1 MADILII
8 DQDTQHTR
16 RLTEWLDQMGHHAA
30 TAAGVQSGLQRAASG
45 SFEII
50 LLDVSPPDEGALESI
65 AGLHQLTQRP
75 QVIVMTA
82 AGDMHGAE
90 IALVSGAWDYLRKP
104 LDFARLQLNLRRAE
118 AYRQAKL
125 ADPFEVGREAI
136 IGNHPSLLACLA
148 MAAQAAA
155 TDGAVLI
162 TGESGTGK
170 ELFAQLVHNNS
181 KRHAKTL
188 VTVDCTNL
196 TATLASSLLF
206 GYRRGAFTGAD
217 RNTDGLIIQADG
229 GTLFLDEVGDL
240 PIDTQRSLL
249 RVLQTHRFRPLGAG
263 SEVACNFRV
272 VAATN
277 RDLLTEIAKG
287 RFREDL
293 YYRLGAFQMRLPPLR
308 ERGADVLL
316 LARHFIGELC
326 RGLGIE
332 TKEMSAEFTDAI
344 REYEWPGNVRELI
357 NVLQAA
363 LVQSLNDDLLYP
375 QALPLELRLHHM
387 QRSFGHSSPATASD
401 PSKPLSTSSQAA
413 LIPYQQYRSQTE
425 KRYLERLMA
434 ATRGRIP
441 KACEISGLS
450 RARIYQMLAKHG
462 LKPAKS
468 HK

>member
-1 MADILII
+1 
-8 DQDTQHTR
+8 
-16 RLTEWLDQMGHHAA
+16 
-30 TAAGVQSGLQRAASG
+30 
-45 SFEII
+45 
-50 LLDVSPPDEGALESI
+50 
-65 AGLHQLTQRP
+65 
-75 QVIVMTA
+75 
-82 AGDMHGAE
+82 
-90 IALVSGAWDYLRKP
+90 
-104 LDFARLQLNLRRAE
+104 
-118 AYRQAKL
+118 
-125 ADPFEVGREAI
+125 
-136 IGNHPSLLACLA
+136 LACLA

-170 ELFAQLVHNNS
+170 ELFAQLVHDNS
-181 KRHAKTL
+181 KRHAKAL

-196 TATLASSLLF
+196 TASLASSLLF
-206 GYRRGAFTGAD
+206 GYLRGAFTGAD

-249 RVLQTHRFRPLGAG
+249 RVLQTRRFRPLGAG
-263 SEVACNFRV
+263 SETACNFRV

-277 RDLLTEIAKG
+277 RDLLTQIAKG

-293 YYRLGAFQMRLPPLR
+293 YYRLGAFQMRLPALR

-316 LARHFIGELC
+316 LAHHYIGELC

-332 TKEMSAEFTDAI
+332 TKEMSPDFSEALQ
-344 REYEWPGNVRELI
+344 EYEWPGNVRELI

-387 QRSFGHSSPATASD
+387 RRSFDPRPGSTVAATQRSDPPAVPPEA
-401 PSKPLSTSSQAA
+401 P

-425 KRYLERLMA
+425 KHYLERLMA
-434 ATRGRIP
+434 AARGRIP
-441 KACEISGLS
+441 AACEISGLS

-462 LKPAKS
+462 LKPARS
-468 HK
+468 HF

>member
-8 DQDTQHTR
+8 DQDPQHTR
-16 RLTEWLDQMGHHAA
+16 RLTAWLGQMGHRAA
-30 TAAGVQSGLQRAASG
+30 TTAGIQSGLQTAAEG
-45 SFEII
+45 GFEII
-50 LLDVSPPDEGALESI
+50 LLDVSPPDDRALESI
-65 AGLHQLTQRP
+65 TGLHQLPQRP

-82 AGDMHGAE
+82 AEDMHGAE

-104 LDFARLQLNLRRAE
+104 LDYARLQLNLRRAQ

-125 ADPFEVGREAI
+125 AEPFEVGREAI
-136 IGNHPSLLACLA
+136 VGNHPSLLACLA

-170 ELFAQLVHNNS
+170 ELFAQLVHDNS
-181 KRHAKTL
+181 QRHAKTL

-196 TATLASSLLF
+196 TTSLASSLLF
-206 GYRRGAFTGAD
+206 GYRKGAFTGAD

-249 RVLQTHRFRPLGAG
+249 RVLQTRRFRPLGAG
-263 SEVACNFRV
+263 SEIACSFRV

-277 RDLLTEIAKG
+277 RDLLTQIAKG

-293 YYRLGAFQMRLPPLR
+293 YYRLSAFQMRLPALR

-316 LARHFIGELC
+316 LARHYIDELC

-332 TKEMSAEFTDAI
+332 TKEMSPDFSDAL

-375 QALPLELRLHHM
+375 QALPLELRLRHM
-387 QRSFGHSSPATASD
+387 QRSFGRRLHLTAPLA
-401 PSKPLSTSSQAA
+401 PSAGPPTDSLDAPLPT
-413 LIPYQQYRSQTE
+413 YQQYRSQTE
-425 KRYLERLMA
+425 KHYLERLMA
-434 ATRGRIP
+434 AARGRIP

-462 LKPAKS
+462 IKPAR
-468 HK
+468 